1 MACNCRKQVNALA
14 EKYGESSNGNEK
26 LNPVLKVLEFLLNFI
41 IRILSVGI
49 IIVMIVPM
57 LIYYVINTIL
67 GRETRFR
74 INHKYLG
81 YTR

>member
-14 EKYGESSNGNEK
+14 EKDGESSNGNEK

-49 IIVMIVPM
+49 IIVMIVPT
-57 LIYYVINTIL
+57 LSYYVINTIL
-67 GRETRFR
+67 GREPRFK

-81 YTR
+81 HAR